1 MAIFGL
7 VIVAALLG
15 GQPAAKSAQSN
26 QLSWYADYGRA
37 MSAAQRDH
45 RMLLVEFSQEDT
57 KIGDD
62 RVARQ
67 LESDTKLRN
76 LARRYVRVRI
86 PRSQEASVDG
96 KTLQLIQHEAFAE
109 LQGEAGLAIID
120 FTDPKSPN
128 YGYVVSIYPFNLPNA
143 LDPASL
149 AVLLDLPAGSLTQR
163 TLIFAVRTNPEHPAS
178 ADGEIYEPL
187 VEEAQ
192 SQAAYQA
199 QIRLQGHHFWESRFH
214 RINGELPDGLLS
226 QEVCA
231 ESWPGQGLIAAALEC
246 VHSWRQS
253 SGHWSAVRGQHQ
265 FFGYDMKRGD
275 NGIWYAT
282 GIFSVRH

>member
-7 VIVAALLG
+7 VLVASMLG
-15 GQPAAKSAQSN
+15 GQPVAKGAESN
-26 QLSWYADYGRA
+26 QLSWYSDYGRA

-67 LESDTKLRN
+67 LDSDTKLRN

-96 KTLQLIQHEAFAE
+96 KTLQLIQHGAFAE
-109 LQGEAGLAIID
+109 LQGEAGFAIID

-143 LDPASL
+143 MDPASL

-163 TLIFAVRTNPEHPAS
+163 TLIFAVRTNPEQPAS
-178 ADGEIYEPL
+178 ANGEIFEPL

-199 QIRLQGHHFWESRFH
+199 QIRLQGHHYWESRFH

-253 SGHWSAVRGQHQ
+253 PGHWSAVRGQHR

>member
-15 GQPAAKSAQSN
+15 GQPAAKSAQSS

-67 LESDTKLRN
+67 LDSDAKLRN